1 MSEDAKGIW
10 YVRERFPNRKSTK
23 TFSSSEPA
31 MDWSQKFGYSQPSQS
46 SSLSYQGLS
55 QPGLSQEF
63 LHQDAFLEA
72 QPVRLSQ
79 GSRPPV
85 NYRSAYASQPPVFPA
100 KKDAQP
106 ARNLALVHA
115 GVAKASQETRSELA
129 VHSIE
134 RRMESLESACHLMS
148 GSLREMRECLDSM
161 KTSLNA
167 KMETLMSDPATE
179 RITTAVCSLMKDHLE
194 DQQQLSR
201 TLCDQLD
208 AKVDLLRKELEDI
221 HQGLPQLDPARH
233 QEQQQEGNYSSSKI
247 CEISQQLSPEICK
260 KDDKSIT
267 IAGGLEAQPSASTH
281 CHPDSEDK
289 EQTSKEKGLHLKDGN
304 AFLAAGWTIKKRMR
318 PLPLQASSKISP
330 ASPAAKPKIVVEPRR
345 MSIMDLLQATEED
358 AQLINDKI
366 SRARARRAK
375 SVRKPF
381 AH

>member
-1 MSEDAKGIW
+1 MNLKRNMNYACR

-179 RITTAVCSLMKDHLE
+179 RITTAVCSL
-194 DQQQLSR
+194 
-201 TLCDQLD
+201 
-208 AKVDLLRKELEDI
+208 I